1 MNERPGP
8 GTIEETMD
16 NVRATGTTPAITR
29 RRFIQGT
36 GMAGFS
42 AFLVACSTGSSGTAA
57 PSSGASPSAGS
68 SADPS
73 VGGEQTPTGPLNFAN
88 WDAYI
93 DLTTLPG
100 PDGEEGTDD
109 DEYDLPSPTLDEF
122 VAAYGVEVNYQNAK
136 IEDNESFMA
145 TIRNQLESDVDTGW
159 DLIVLTD
166 WMAAKVVEADWAE
179 KIDHAN
185 TPDAVANVR
194 DALKD
199 LPWDPAFDY
208 HFPWQSGATGLGY
221 NSVSTGRE
229 LSSLADLFD
238 PAFQGKVTLLSE
250 TRDTF
255 PLVHLH
261 LQAQGKA
268 SANKAE
274 VMDAADAQAVH
285 DFLKPL
291 VDDGHIRA
299 FTGNEYLLDFGTG
312 DTWVAAVW
320 SGDLA
325 SSAGENDV
333 FVYPAEGS
341 MIWTDNMI
349 IPKGAK
355 NKFTA
360 ELMIDWVYDVD
371 RAARLANFI
380 YYISPV
386 KGVNEAILKLD
397 DTAGDNPLLFPPADI
412 VAKQHPQPTWDEA
425 TEATVNELYADLSGV

>member
-1 MNERPGP
+1 MNDPQQLVN
-8 GTIEETMD
+8 TA
-16 NVRATGTTPAITR
+16 NLTR
-29 RRFIQGT
+29 RRFLQGSALAGFGAFLAACSGT
-36 GMAGFS
+36 G
-42 AFLVACSTGSSGTAA
+42 TGTPAPGTSGT
-57 PSSGASPSAGS
+57 PG
-68 SADPS
+68 D
-73 VGGEQTPTGPLNFAN
+73 QTPTGPLNFAN

-93 DLTTLPG
+93 DLTEVG
-100 PDGEEGTDD
+100 DG
-109 DEYDLPSPTLDEF
+109 EYDLPSPTLDDFTKE
-122 VAAYGVEVNYQNAK
+122 YGVEVNYQNAK

-145 TIRNQLESDVDTGW
+145 TIRQQLETGVDTGW
-159 DLIVLTD
+159 DIIVLTD
-166 WMAAKVVEADWAE
+166 WMAAKVVEAGWAE

-194 DALKD
+194 DALKG
-199 LPWDPAFDY
+199 LPWDPNFDY

-221 NSVSTGRE
+221 NSVSTGKE
-229 LSSLADLFD
+229 LTSLSALFD
-238 PAFQGKVTLLSE
+238 PAFKGKVTLLSE

-261 LQAQGKA
+261 LQATGEA

-274 VMDAADAQAVH
+274 EMDAADAQAVH

-299 FTGNEYLLDFGTG
+299 FTGNEYLLDFGSG
-312 DTWVAAVW
+312 DTWVALVW

-333 FVYPAEGS
+333 FVYPDEGS
-341 MIWTDNMI
+341 MIWTDNML

-355 NKFTA
+355 NKYTA
-360 ELMIDWVYDVD
+360 ELMIDWVYDVE

-386 KGVNEAILKLD
+386 KGVDEAILELD
-397 DTAGDNPLLFPPADI
+397 DTLEGNELLFPPEAV
-412 VAKQHPQPTWDEA
+412 VAKQHPQPTWDA
-425 TEATVNELYADLSGV
+425 DTEAKVNELYADLSGV